1 MWCLVLAAKMPLY
14 LPLIP
19 SRVRS
24 ASKLPDF
31 EAPLDADKNNDY
43 RLVIT
48 AAVKDKTSQQQVS
61 LKINNVTKPVVELI
75 KPKPYENVGTG
86 EPLEVETLVRFYDV
100 ESNSAIEGGAV
111 EINASPLQHSTE
123 DAQVWQGKMKVPQG
137 GVDLSIV
144 GVRPKGAVFKSPLP
158 YGIR

>member
-1 MWCLVLAAKMPLY
+1 M
-14 LPLIP
+14 
-19 SRVRS
+19 R
-24 ASKLPDF
+24 
-31 EAPLDADKNNDY
+31 DKNNDY

-111 EINASPLQHSTE
+111 EINASLQHSTE

-158 YGIR
+158 YGNKVNAIKALGFGSFDGNYVEGILGPMSAPIDAYFNR